1 MIDTDLLIIGSG
13 FAGLWTAIAAR
24 DAGVERVLL
33 VDKAAIALS
42 SQSKMSAG
50 ATIYCLP
57 EDDADLW
64 LDDVVRAQGYLCH
77 QDMVVDM
84 LATSDRRLR
93 RLESWGVQY
102 QRLPVI
108 GRYLRLPSR
117 GFEHLRML
125 VRPLLEQ
132 RVGGAAVVAALRRQV
147 LRRRVQ
153 RRSRLLITRL
163 LSHDHRIAGA
173 VGIDRSSGAVEVISA
188 RAVVLA
194 AGDCSFRGNYIGTD
208 HATGDAFRLA
218 YDAGVRLSNME
229 FLAVNTGSP
238 FYGFEGTGIILRK
251 GGRLVNAAQEPFMA
265 SYHRDGDA
273 AEIGALAQAMA
284 REVQKGNGPP
294 LFLDMQR
301 AQRLWVKRG
310 LGQAA
315 SIPRLTLQKLRD
327 AGTDIF
333 TTPQEWAPVIQSL
346 RGGVRTD
353 IDAHSDLPGLFAAGM
368 AQAFDPGLFNGWS
381 SMRAMWAGERAGRAA
396 ACFLARADCVAVPP
410 ALVSDAVHTATAPL
424 QRRPGLTA
432 DAVLDELQRCLF
444 PYEVSILKTAPRL
457 AAALD
462 VVTNLAQA
470 VTRLHA
476 ANPHELAKVHEAV
489 SMVCVAE
496 MFLRASLTRT
506 ESRGDHYRE
515 DFPQRDDRNW
525 LRWVTLHKG
534 ADGTMAVDTE
544 AVPLAR
550 YSLQPT
556 YTAVS

>member
-13 FAGLWTAIAAR
+13 FAGLWAAIAAR

-57 EDDADLW
+57 QDDADLW
-64 LDDVVRAQGYLCH
+64 LDDVVTAQGYLCH

-84 LATSDRRLR
+84 LSTSHRRLR
-93 RLESWGVQY
+93 QLQSWGVEY
-102 QRLPVI
+102 QRLPII

-117 GFEHLRML
+117 GFHHIRML
-125 VRPLLEQ
+125 VRPVHEQ

-147 LRRRVQ
+147 VRRRVQ

-163 LSHDHRIAGA
+163 LRQDDRIAGA
-173 VGIDRSSGAVEVISA
+173 IGIDRSSGAVEVIGA

-208 HATGDAFRLA
+208 HATGDAFHLA

-238 FYGFEGTGIILRK
+238 AYGFEGTGIILRK
-251 GGRLVNAAQEPFMA
+251 GGRLVNAARQPFMA
-265 SYHRDGDA
+265 SYHPDADA
-273 AEIGALAQAMA
+273 AEIGVLAQAMA
-284 REVQKGNGPP
+284 REVRDGRGPP
-294 LFLDMQR
+294 LFLDLQQ
-301 AQRLWVKRG
+301 AQRLWIKRG

-315 SIPRLTLQKLRD
+315 SIPGLTLQKLRS
-327 AGTDIF
+327 AGVDIF
-333 TTPQEWAPVIQSL
+333 STPQEWVPVVQSL

-396 ACFLARADCVAVPP
+396 ACFLAHADRVAAPP
-410 ALVSDAVHTATAPL
+410 SLVADGVQAATAPL
-424 QRRPGLTA
+424 HRSAGPSA
-432 DAVLDELQRCLF
+432 DDIVESLQRTLF
-444 PYEVSILKTAPRL
+444 PYEISILKTRQRL

-462 VVTNLAQA
+462 VVTSLAQA
-470 VTRLHA
+470 LTHA
-476 ANPHELAKVHEAV
+476 RAGDPHELAKVHEAA
-489 SMVCVAE
+489 SMVRVAE
-496 MFLRASLTRT
+496 MFLRASLART

-515 DFPQRDDRNW
+515 DYPQRDDRNW

-534 ADGTMAVDTE
+534 ADGNMSVDTE
-544 AVPLAR
+544 AVPFAR
-550 YSLQPT
+550 YSLHPRRELQP
-556 YTAVS
+556 